1 MGKRGK
7 GPEVE
12 KMNPKVNH
20 GSIMEINH
28 VNEVNTGTTPLTCP
42 PCSRAWGTVDVV
54 LVVALC
60 FVPTIV

>member
-1 MGKRGK
+1 M
-7 GPEVE
+7 E